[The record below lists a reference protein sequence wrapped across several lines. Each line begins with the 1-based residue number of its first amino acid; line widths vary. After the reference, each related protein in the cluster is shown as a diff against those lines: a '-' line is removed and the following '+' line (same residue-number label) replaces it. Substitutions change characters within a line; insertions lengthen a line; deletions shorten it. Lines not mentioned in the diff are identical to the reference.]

1 MFQKLRKEQE
11 KYLDLTARNKGSTIM
26 AISYSND
33 RLGTIKKR
41 LEKVGNPLTWK
52 IFKSLY

>member
-1 MFQKLRKEQE
+1 MFQKLQNEQE
-11 KYLDLTARNKGSTIM
+11 KYLDPTARNKWSTKM

-41 LEKVGNPLTWK
+41 LEKVGNPMTWK